1 MIANILSYVCAP
13 VLVAVLCV
21 RPAWVMNKLKTVVD
35 SYDAVPDPDSEMQDS
50 IRRLKKATAELEQAW
65 DEYKN
70 A

>member
-1 MIANILSYVCAP
+1 
-13 VLVAVLCV
+13 
-21 RPAWVMNKLKTVVD
+21 MNKLKTVVD